1 MNQGEKETFCLGGMT
16 ITKGQNEEFAFE
28 QVDLTLIQ
36 ARALHNWN
44 VKIGPCE
51 KVVHVDRDL
60 RVVYVKEIFFLIVER
75 HNCEGQFRQM
85 RRQNYRTTEQEK
97 EENPEKKTYTG

>member
-1 MNQGEKETFCLGGMT
+1 MVVKIRMVEMIDLAMECEERVAGRNQGEKETFCLGGMT

-51 KVVHVDRDL
+51 KVMHVDRDL
-60 RVVYVKEIFFLIVER
+60 RVVYVKEIFF
-75 HNCEGQFRQM
+75 
-85 RRQNYRTTEQEK
+85 
-97 EENPEKKTYTG
+97 